1 MRPCSGRG
9 LFLDP
14 EMFVQG
20 GGGPMGDLELDP
32 VVAIREKG
40 KIVGAGRLLQ
50 IWQEQEDVS
59 LKLLIRKTIVR

>member
-1 MRPCSGRG
+1 
-9 LFLDP
+9 
-14 EMFVQG
+14 
-20 GGGPMGDLELDP
+20 MGDLELDP